1 MKTSVEKRARPNAA
15 VIAPTLAE
23 RIDAI
28 EQFLQQ
34 LVVLLEVEPD
44 LNRDTIAAWIEVTTA
59 SACAHGMQSRRERTA
74 LEQLCRRVLTPA
86 VEVVRPAGGWLS

>member
-1 MKTSVEKRARPNAA
+1 MEAFTPTTS
-15 VIAPTLAE
+15 E

-44 LNRDTIAAWIEVTTA
+44 ISRETVSAWIAICSA
-59 SACAHGMQSRRERTA
+59 SALAHGVRTPQQTLT

-86 VEVVRPAGGWLS
+86 MDVVRPSALSWPR